1 MPYFFKVS
9 FTAPEKL
16 FVSLDAAA
24 ARKRAIHQ
32 RTLKFCA
39 VPQSRNCR
47 DSFVSFLIERYFF
60 PSFVLHRTKIP
71 AIFAFSHRSISL
83 FQGPYI
89 PQRTSSEISNRFR
102 LPPPLLSFLLLLTSL
117 LQRGVFSRFRD
128 TLRVCLCHSGVP
140 AVSTNERMKTY
151 TSPAK
156 NTNPTNKRNGAE
168 EERDS

>member
-47 DSFVSFLIERYFF
+47 DSFVSLFIERYFF

-89 PQRTSSEISNRFR
+89 PQRTSSEISNHFR
-102 LPPPLLSFLLLLTSL
+102 LPPPPFLFTPSYVTSAARCVLSF
-117 LQRGVFSRFRD
+117 QRHPS
-128 TLRVCLCHSGVP
+128 CVP
-140 AVSTNERMKTY
+140 L
-151 TSPAK
+151 PLW
-156 NTNPTNKRNGAE
+156 GARGFYE
-168 EERDS
+168 

>member
-102 LPPPLLSFLLLLTSL
+102 LPPPSFPFYSFLRHFCSAVCSL
-117 LQRGVFSRFRD
+117 VSETPFVCASATLGCPRF
-128 TLRVCLCHSGVP
+128 L
-140 AVSTNERMKTY
+140 RMK
-151 TSPAK
+151 
-156 NTNPTNKRNGAE
+156 G
-168 EERDS
+168 